1 MNRILRA
8 ALSGVVL
15 LLLFSFVPLTSVT
28 AALGGIG
35 AGWLALAT
43 VVAALELVTRS
54 VRLGILTAWH
64 RMPLST
70 AAIVEINL
78 ISGFY
83 ALFLPGELAGGALR
97 WYRMSRPS
105 GQRAEALA
113 AIGFARLVD
122 TIGLVALGALF
133 FLLDRPP
140 LGSGVP
146 LGFLGALAALLALL
160 VLSLNRPLL
169 GRLLGRLERLSGG
182 GRLMGAAGGRIGKV
196 VAAVGAYRT
205 LTVGPA
211 LALVALTVARHLLS
225 GSTLYVCMA
234 GLGLEIGWV
243 SAVWISM
250 LVNVAVMLPF
260 TLAGIGV
267 REGLLTLLLVPYG
280 VAAGDAVALGLMLLA
295 IR

>member
-1 MNRILRA
+1 MRAIGRPRNAPAGFRARPRNRGLRIVFTTMNRILRA

-140 LGSGVP
+140 
-146 LGFLGALAALLALL
+146 
-160 VLSLNRPLL
+160 RPP
-169 GRLLGRLERLSGG
+169 R
-182 GRLMGAAGGRIGKV
+182 GAACGSRP
-196 VAAVGAYRT
+196 
-205 LTVGPA
+205 PA
-211 LALVALTVARHLLS
+211 
-225 GSTLYVCMA
+225 
-234 GLGLEIGWV
+234 
-243 SAVWISM
+243 
-250 LVNVAVMLPF
+250 
-260 TLAGIGV
+260 
-267 REGLLTLLLVPYG
+267 
-280 VAAGDAVALGLMLLA
+280 
-295 IR
+295 